1 MTFTGSG
8 GVSGVSVT
16 SVGFTTNAGYN
27 GLSNTGLLDAGQ
39 TLTVGQVKTIRL
51 TVTVTPGSKMG
62 TYNNQATA
70 AGTAPGAI
78 TVTDPSDNGVDPD
91 PNGNNNANE
100 TAENDPTPVNFNEH
114 PAIGVAKSVAA
125 VKDNGGNSYTV
136 VYTLLVENL
145 GDVALTNVQVTDN
158 LAATFPTPATFT
170 AASASSTDFT
180 VNAGYNGGASP
191 TPNTN
196 LLAAG
201 QTLAVGQTKL
211 IQVTVTVNSASTT
224 TTYNNQAVATGTSP
238 LSPVG
243 AVVSDPSDNGVD
255 PDPDGDRNANE
266 PGENDPTPVKFRRA
280 AGDRRGEE
288 AGLVHER
295 RRRRLHRGLR
305 HPGEE
310 PGQRGAEQRAGD
322 GQPGRHL
329 RRRDQLVRRQRD
341 ERRLHG
347 QLDRGPSADGLQ
359 RRHVAH
365 ARHQPV
371 GRRPDAGGR
380 PGQDDPTDGD
390 RDTGQQ
396 ARAVQQPGD
405 RIRDQPEPARRWA
418 ICRMTTHRRR
428 RALNRPTRTGTRMPT
443 SRARTTRRR

>member
-1 MTFTGSG
+1 M
-8 GVSGVSVT
+8 
-16 SVGFTTNAGYN
+16 
-27 GLSNTGLLDAGQ
+27 
-39 TLTVGQVKTIRL
+39 
-51 TVTVTPGSKMG
+51 
-62 TYNNQATA
+62 
-70 AGTAPGAI
+70 
-78 TVTDPSDNGVDPD
+78 
-91 PNGNNNANE
+91 
-100 TAENDPTPVNFNEH
+100 
-114 PAIGVAKSVAA
+114 
-125 VKDNGGNSYTV
+125 KDNGGNSYTV

-170 AASASSTDFT
+170 AVSASSTDFT

-211 IQVTVTVNSASTT
+211 IQVTVTVNNANTA

-266 PGENDPTPVKFRRA
+266 PGENDPTPVRFSERPAIGAVKKLVSSTSGAGGVYTVVYDIQVKNLGTVALSNVQVTDNLA
-280 AGDRRGEE
+280 ATF
-288 AGLVHER
+288 AG
-295 RRRRLHRGLR
+295 
-305 HPGEE
+305 
-310 PGQRGAEQRAGD
+310 ATSS
-322 GQPGRHL
+322 
-329 RRRDQLVRRQRD
+329 VRRQRD

-347 QLDRGPSADGLQ
+347 QLDRGSSADGLQ
-359 RRHVAH
+359 RRRVAH

-396 ARAVQQPGD
+396 PRAVQQPGD
-405 RIRDQPEPARRWA
+405 RNRDQPDRHRGRRSV
-418 ICRMTTHRRR
+418 
-428 RALNRPTRTGTRMPT
+428 G
-443 SRARTTRRR
+443 